1 MPTDPK
7 KKKSTRIAGE
17 NTTKARKVKRKSGL
31 GSKYYVSPREDTG
44 EMYTTDDIRVPKRR
58 LSKGGFLKG
67 GDYKVKRVR
76 GKEGTYKLK

>member
-7 KKKSTRIAGE
+7 KKKKTRIAGE
-17 NTTKARKVKRKSGL
+17 NTTKARKGDKGRM
-31 GSKYYVSPREDTG
+31 YVSPREDTG

-67 GDYKVKRVR
+67 GDYKVKRVK
-76 GKEGTYKLK
+76 GKQGTYKLR